1 MTLSTSNS
9 LENQRDMQTAG
20 QAGLACVNAN
30 RIGGRQ
36 QEPEGT
42 REEVLTLA
50 SQKLM
55 ESISFT

>member
-1 MTLSTSNS
+1 MRNIPV
-9 LENQRDMQTAG
+9 G

-36 QEPEGT
+36 QKPFRVRASKPEGT

-50 SQKLM
+50 L
-55 ESISFT
+55 

>member
-1 MTLSTSNS
+1 
-9 LENQRDMQTAG
+9 MQTAG

-42 REEVLTLA
+42 REEVLPLA
-50 SQKLM
+50 L
-55 ESISFT
+55 